1 MASSSRATL
10 RPEIEVSA
18 IAARHSLVTS
28 SITLRMRKRRPFES
42 WSWTKST
49 GPAGVRPRLDQDRRP
64 HTRRPL
70 AAIALA
76 DGQALL
82 AVKPLRLLSIQNVA
96 FGAQKNVQPA
106 ITEPALLGSQLPQA
120 AAQGVV
126 SRSTRSVA
134 DGRSASIRRH
144 ARRSLISQADT
155 R

>member
-64 HTRRPL
+64 HARRPL
-70 AAIALA
+70 AALALA

-96 FGAQKNVQPA
+96 LGAQKNVQPA
-106 ITEPALLGSQLPQA
+106 ITEPALLGRQLPQA

-126 SRSTRSVA
+126 SRSTRSIA
-134 DGRSASIRRH
+134 DGLAIGLDQAARPALARH
-144 ARRSLISQADT
+144 V
-155 R
+155 